1 MSYGIDEVDLIFDE
15 LNEKIDK
22 TLQNYVTELRAIRA
36 GRANPHI
43 LDKVVVDYY
52 GTPTPI
58 TQMAAIQVPDPR
70 TLVISPWDAS
80 TLKNIEKA
88 ILASDIGLT
97 PQNDG
102 KVIRLLFPQL
112 TEERRRDL
120 SKEVRNMAEGGKVA
134 IRNIRRDAIDT
145 FKKAQKASEITE
157 DDLKGLEK
165 DMQDLTDKYVKEVD
179 VESAKKEKELMEL

>member
-1 MSYGIDEVDLIFDE
+1 MNPKCEQYKAKMEKTIDVMKSEF
-15 LNEKIDK
+15 N
-22 TLQNYVTELRAIRA
+22 TIRA
-36 GRANPHI
+36 GRANAAV
-43 LDKVVVDYY
+43 LDKITVDYY
-52 GTPTPI
+52 GAPTPI
-58 TQMAAIQVPDPR
+58 QQIASISTPEPRMLAIQ
-70 TLVISPWDAS
+70 PWDSSA
-80 TLKNIEKA
+80 LKLIEKA
-88 ILASDIGLT
+88 ILASDPGINPT
-97 PQNDG
+97 NDG